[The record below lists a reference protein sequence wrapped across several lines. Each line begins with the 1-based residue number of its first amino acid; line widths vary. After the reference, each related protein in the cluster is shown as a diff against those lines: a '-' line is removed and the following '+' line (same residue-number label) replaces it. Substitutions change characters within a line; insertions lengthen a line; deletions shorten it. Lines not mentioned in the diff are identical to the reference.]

1 MLFLF
6 LIRRT
11 FIDVF
16 SITTTAVST
25 KPSPSEDK
33 LTQDIHQQPTECCG
47 VGQKTVARE
56 RNSSSAPL
64 SCDEIT
70 TLAE

>member
-33 LTQDIHQQPTECCG
+33 PTQDIQQQPTIS
-47 VGQKTVARE
+47 QKTVATE
-56 RNSSSAPL
+56 RNSSSATL